1 MNIEKNGVIYF
12 TKKNKGEV
20 NNMYFDRLNLLAE
33 SKPSNLKEL
42 LENNR
47 KYEKICNEKI
57 LKCIY

>member
-20 NNMYFDRLNLLAE
+20 NNMYFDRINLLAD
-33 SKPSNLKEL
+33 SKPDNLKDFI
-42 LENNR
+42 NNN
-47 KYEKICNEKI
+47 KKFEKICNEKI

>member
-20 NNMYFDRLNLLAE
+20 NNMYFDRINLLAD
-33 SKPSNLKEL
+33 SKSKNLKDF

-47 KYEKICNEKI
+47 KFEKICNEKI

>member
-20 NNMYFDRLNLLAE
+20 NNMYFDRINLLAD
-33 SKPSNLKEL
+33 SKPDNLKDFIY
-42 LENNR
+42 NN
-47 KYEKICNEKI
+47 KKFEKICNEKI

>member
-20 NNMYFDRLNLLAE
+20 NNMYFDRINLLAD
-33 SKPSNLKEL
+33 SKPNNLKDF

-47 KYEKICNEKI
+47 KFEKICNEKI